1 MGVYNDDNKIV
12 ISVTKNF
19 LFHLDLLKIVRIN
32 LKHEIG
38 FMIKLN
44 ESLFEHKIKNEID
57 QLLSKYKH
65 GDDIHK
71 HRKQ

>member
-1 MGVYNDDNKIV
+1 
-12 ISVTKNF
+12 
-19 LFHLDLLKIVRIN
+19 
-32 LKHEIG
+32 
-38 FMIKLN
+38 MIKLN

-57 QLLSKYKH
+57 QLLSEYKH